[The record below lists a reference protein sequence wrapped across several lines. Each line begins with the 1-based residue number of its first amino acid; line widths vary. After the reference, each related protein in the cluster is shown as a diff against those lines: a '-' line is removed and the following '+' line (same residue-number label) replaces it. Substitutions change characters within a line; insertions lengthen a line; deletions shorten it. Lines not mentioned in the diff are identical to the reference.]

1 MQLGN
6 QITKYRNDLKLSQDE
21 LADKV
26 FVTRQS
32 ISNWE
37 NNKTYP
43 DINSLILLSEVFSI
57 SLDFLVKGDLEMIK
71 NEVSI
76 IDIKEF
82 KKDSN
87 IFTILFVL
95 VVLTPFFVYKF
106 ISVWS
111 VIAYAVL
118 FAVAMYYALKVEKH
132 KKQRDIQTY
141 KEILAYNEGKT
152 LDEIE
157 KARESGKRNY
167 QKVLLAIASGV
178 ITLVIFYILIWLFG

>member
-6 QITKYRNDLKLSQDE
+6 QIKKYRNDLKLSQDE

-57 SLDFLVKGDLEMIK
+57 SLDVLIKGDLEMIK
-71 NEVSI
+71 NEVNM
-76 IDIKEF
+76 IDVKAF

-87 IFTILFVL
+87 IFTVLFVL
-95 VVLTPFFVYKF
+95 VVLAPFFVCKF

-111 VIAYAVL
+111 VIAYAAL
-118 FAVAMYYALKVEKH
+118 FAVAMYYAIKVEKH
-132 KKQRDIQTY
+132 KKQHDIQTY